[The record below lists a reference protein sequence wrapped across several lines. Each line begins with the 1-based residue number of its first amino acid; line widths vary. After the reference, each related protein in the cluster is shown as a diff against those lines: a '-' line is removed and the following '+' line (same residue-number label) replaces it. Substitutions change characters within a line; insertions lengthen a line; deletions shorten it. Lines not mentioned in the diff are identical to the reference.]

1 MYFVKILQE
10 SKRCY
15 ATVVQKQFFFTPP
28 ASIQV
33 VREVGTSLSGVQ
45 RARKLG
51 LGGKVKE
58 KRMST
63 RPRVWFVPRMKG
75 GGPRITRGWDEIEA
89 ESELGVGKLDRIG
102 GGCKNQE
109 CRGWIWMG
117 GGE

>member
-15 ATVVQKQFFFTPP
+15 GTVVQKQFFTPP

-45 RARKLG
+45 RAGKLG

-63 RPRVWFVPRMKG
+63 RPRVWFGPRMKG

-89 ESELGVGKLDRIG
+89 ESERGVGRLDRIG
-102 GGCKNQE
+102 GGCKHQE